1 MNNKKNG
8 KYFTAVSLGT
18 AAVWF
23 STHCGAGFAS
33 GTQELQ
39 YFANHGWFG
48 IFMPIIAM
56 SIVAFTFYIGIESAR
71 ETGLWNYDGWA
82 EQATAPI
89 GKFCK
94 VMMDVGIIITTIS
107 ATAASLAMGGTLA
120 NQYFGINTV
129 LGSLI
134 MLAIVTVICIF
145 GASLVRKNALIMTIA
160 ILVIIVIVLILGLM
174 KFWPNIV
181 DLFKEGYV
189 NPESSKWSL
198 TGSASGTT
206 PGSFGNALL
215 WTLTYAGFQIT
226 AIGGIASSFQ
236 GAQSKKE
243 AKGAMFTGWIINII
257 MLSGICLLIFSGMP
271 EIYTDPEAQKLPT
284 VWIVN
289 HLDSSILAVAYPI
302 LLFLA
307 LITTAVGF
315 TFGMVERFN
324 PYVFKNM
331 KSSVL
336 RNAIIAVI
344 CLGFSYGV
352 STFGLMWVV
361 QVAYKYLGIYNWI
374 FVILPLW
381 IFGLRNMKKRSQAA
395 KLD

>member
-48 IFMPIIAM
+48 VFMPIIAM

-145 GASLVRKNALIMTIA
+145 GASLVRKNALIMTIG

>member
-48 IFMPIIAM
+48 VFMPIIAM

-145 GASLVRKNALIMTIA
+145 GASLVRKNALIMTIG

-236 GAQSKKE
+236 GAQSRKE